1 MPEGIRSERPS
12 TGREDTS
19 MTVAAA
25 GLEGLVVA
33 ETSLSSVNG
42 TEGILTYRGY
52 NIHDLAESTRFEEII
67 HLLWYETLPTR
78 AQLDQIN
85 SGLAQHRKLSPS
97 VLNTIRALP
106 TTGAPIDSL
115 KAGVTAMGM
124 EDPDQDSWDQDELRA
139 KAMRLTAAMPTMLA
153 AYERLRNGKEP
164 VEPDPDLDT
173 AANFL
178 YMVHDEKPSNTKR
191 DAFNTYLTLL
201 AEHSMNASTFT
212 ARSTISSSS
221 DLYSAITA
229 ALGSLKGIAHG
240 GANMM
245 AMKMLLDIG
254 DPDKIEEYVDE
265 SLRIKRRMMGI
276 GHRIYKTRD
285 PRVDHLMEWS
295 ERVAAEVGD
304 TTWYQLAHNTE
315 MLTAHHPYFTERKL
329 YPNVEFYSAPLL
341 YNLGFQP
348 DLMPGVFAISRIA
361 GWSANIMEQVQANR
375 LIRPQAEY
383 VGPTHQDFVP
393 IDQRG

>member
-1 MPEGIRSERPS
+1 
-12 TGREDTS
+12 

-33 ETSLSSVNG
+33 QTQLSSVNG

-67 HLLWYETLPTR
+67 HLLWYETLPNR
-78 AQLDQIN
+78 SQLDQLN
-85 SGLAQHRKLSPS
+85 THLARHRKLSEA
-97 VLNTIRALP
+97 VMNTIRALP
-106 TTGAPIDSL
+106 RTGQPIDSL

-124 EDPDQDSWDQDELRA
+124 EDPDQDSWDQDALRE
-139 KAMRLTAAMPTMLA
+139 KATRLAAAMPTMLA
-153 AYERLRNGKEP
+153 AYQRLRTGTEP
-164 VEPDPDLDT
+164 VEPRADLDT

-178 YMVHDEKPSNTKR
+178 YMLRDEEPSNTQR
-191 DAFNTYLTLL
+191 DAFNTYLVLL

-229 ALGSLKGIAHG
+229 ALGSLKGTAHG

-254 DPDKIEEYVDE
+254 DPAKIEEYVDE
-265 SLRIKRRMMGI
+265 SLRIKRRMMGL

-285 PRVDHLMEWS
+285 PRVDHLMGWS
-295 ERVAAEVGD
+295 ERVANEVGD

-315 MLTAHHPYFTERKL
+315 QLTAHHPYFTERKL

-341 YNLGFQP
+341 YNLGFPP
-348 DLMPGVFAISRIA
+348 DLMPGVFALSRIS
-361 GWSANIMEQVQANR
+361 GWCANIMEQVQANR

-383 VGPTHQDFVP
+383 IGPERQEFVP
-393 IDQRG
+393 IDQR